1 MAASISCCAAAFWA
15 EAPKGRNN
23 KALAAARDRRERKA
37 RMIIIGASVSVK
49 GAPLSLHVT
58 FNFLKANA

>member
-37 RMIIIGASVSVK
+37 RMIIIGASVK
-49 GAPLSLHVT
+49 GAPLSLHAT